1 MKKLFLLF
9 AVAGT
14 LAFTSCGGEQKQE
27 TTEEATQEE
36 APATQEEAPAQEE
49 TPAPAQE
56 ETPAPAD
63 SAKVEETPATK

>member
-27 TTEEATQEE
+27 TTEEAPKEE
-36 APATQEEAPAQEE
+36 APATQEEAPKEE
-49 TPAPAQE
+49 APAVE

>member
-14 LAFTSCGGEQKQE
+14 LAFTSCGGDQKQE
-27 TTEEATQEE
+27 ATEETKTEE
-36 APATQEEAPAQEE
+36 APATEEAPKEEAPAV
-49 TPAPAQE
+49 E